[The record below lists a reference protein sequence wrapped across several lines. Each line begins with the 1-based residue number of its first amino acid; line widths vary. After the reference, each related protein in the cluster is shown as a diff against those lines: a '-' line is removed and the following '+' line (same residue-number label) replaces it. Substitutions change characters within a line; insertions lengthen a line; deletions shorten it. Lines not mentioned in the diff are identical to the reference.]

1 MKKLLSKRGF
11 LLTLLILLG
20 GTGAVFFFVMQGG
33 EEALTDR
40 SDFALADTAA
50 VTRVVITDKSGH
62 RVELTRLNASEWRVN
77 GSFLARR
84 EMVENLMQAAARLT
98 VMSPVALAAKDNV
111 IKKLSSMAIHV
122 EYYRGDKKL
131 KGYYIGF
138 ATQDNSGTF
147 AILEKSTM
155 PYIVYMPG
163 HRGYVSE
170 FFSPIVLN
178 WRDKLIYT
186 YNIPDIRRVEME
198 FATDPEN
205 SFVVECENGR
215 HFRLLDLKTGKPLP
229 FDTSRM
235 KTWLREFR
243 NIAFEDFTSLPPG
256 KMDSLRQKHRLFTV
270 SVTDK
275 EGVRKSVT
283 GYRIPLPPNTE
294 DAFGRI
300 VLFDYDRMY
309 GEISGIDEPVIL
321 QYLTFDRI
329 TKHPEWFRGRD
340 DALLLWQKVFS
351 LPPATGGR

>member
-1 MKKLLSKRGF
+1 MKKVLSKRGLIAM
-11 LLTLLILLG
+11 LLLVVG
-20 GTGAVFFFVMQGG
+20 GLGAVLFFLVPGG
-33 EEALTDR
+33 EETLTDR

-50 VTRVVITDKSGH
+50 VTRVLITDKSGN
-62 RVELTRLNASEWRVN
+62 RVELTRLNASDWQVN

-84 EMVENLMQAAARLT
+84 EMLDNLMQAAARLT

-122 EYYRGDKKL
+122 EYFQGEKKL

-147 AILEKSTM
+147 AILEKSSM

-178 WRDKLIYT
+178 WRDKRIYT
-186 YNIPDIRRVEME
+186 YNIPDIRRVEIE
-198 FATDPEN
+198 FATEPEN
-205 SFVVECENGR
+205 SYAVECDNGR
-215 HFRLLDLKTGKPLP
+215 NFRLINLKTGQPLP

-256 KMDSLRQKHRLFTV
+256 KMDTLRLKHRLFTV

-275 EGVRKSVT
+275 DGVRKSVT

-300 VLFDYDRMY
+300 VQFDYDRMY
-309 GEISGIDEPVIL
+309 GEISGIEGPVIM

-329 TKHPEWFRGRD
+329 TKHPDWFRGRD
-340 DALLLWQKVFS
+340 DALPLWQKVLS
-351 LPPATGGR
+351 LPPAKGGK